1 MLIKPFLKNAVRF
14 INRVMEDNLGLYAAQ
29 ASFFIVFSV
38 TPFIMLL
45 ITLAKYFFPI
55 DTEQI
60 LTEVYRHVPMEIA
73 SLISKMLM
81 EVIDSSVGLISVTA
95 VSTLWLASK
104 GIMALYLGLN
114 NVFKPKKQLNYFF
127 ARFVSVIYTLLFM
140 LAMLLSIVL
149 FGFGFGGYLSE
160 KLAGQTIL
168 PMIGKI
174 LQFRLVLVMGALT
187 LIFASFYKFLPQ
199 RINSFRR
206 QLPGAALAAVGW
218 IGFSYIYSIYIERFS
233 NYSYVYGSLTAIIF
247 LMLWLYVCMN
257 IFLYG
262 AEFNMLRDE
271 DFFER
276 MKTTAA
282 ESPDKQKK

>member
-1 MLIKPFLKNAVRF
+1 MIFRGGVLLIKRFLKNIARF
-14 INRVMEDNLGLYAAQ
+14 IDRVIKDNLGLYAAQ

-45 ITLAKYFFPI
+45 ITLAKYFLPI
-55 DTEQI
+55 DIEQV
-60 LTEVYRHVPMEIA
+60 LTEVYRHIPSEIA
-73 SLISKMLM
+73 SLVSEILM
-81 EVIDSSVGLISVTA
+81 EVFDSSIGLISVTA

-114 NVFKPKKQLNYFF
+114 NVFRPEKERSYIF
-127 ARFVSVIYTLLFM
+127 ARFISVVYTLLFM
-140 LAMLLSIVL
+140 IALLLTIGV
-149 FGFGFGGYLSE
+149 FGFGGSITERLE
-160 KLAGQTIL
+160 GTFIL
-168 PMIGKI
+168 PALRKLMR
-174 LQFRLVLVMGALT
+174 FRLVLFMAVLT

-206 QLPGAALAAVGW
+206 QLPGAALAAGGW
-218 IGFSYIYSIYIERFS
+218 IVFSQIYSIYIERFS

-262 AEFNMLRDE
+262 AEFNCFLRRIFLND
-271 DFFER
+271 
-276 MKTTAA
+276 
-282 ESPDKQKK
+282 